1 MIPIE
6 RWCGCASAA
15 AWFFVRVEDGVQQRC
30 QRVLF
35 KTMWIFQNDN
45 LDFLDNMDFSS
56 SKYKKNVDETIKSR

>member
-6 RWCGCASAA
+6 RWGGCASAA

-45 LDFLDNMDFSS
+45 LDFSS
-56 SKYKKNVDETIKSR
+56 FKYNKNVDETIKSR